1 MLAIA
6 GAAYCGSKHAVVALT
21 ETINMEECVN
31 GIRACVICPAEVA
44 TPILDRRP
52 VPPSPEERARM
63 LQVDDLGKTILWVAE
78 QPVHFCI
85 NETISPAWN
94 RMYVGGADLKPQ

>member
-1 MLAIA
+1 
-6 GAAYCGSKHAVVALT
+6 VVSMT

-31 GIRACVICPAEVA
+31 GIRACVICPGEVA

-63 LQVDDLGKTILWVAE
+63 LQPEDLGNAIRWVAE
-78 QPVHFCI
+78 QPRHVCVNQI
-85 NETISPAWN
+85 IISPTWN
-94 RMYVGGADLKPQ
+94 RLYIGGADLKSR